1 MNSWEATDWLTQK
14 YRQHTIPMVSSQSA
28 VLSKK
33 MKFGQRIRN
42 LRTAASLTQREV
54 ATRLG
59 VSVTYISKVENE
71 KLHFGDYPSE
81 KFIHR
86 LAGVLQADESELMLL
101 AGKMPEQI
109 KLRVVQRP
117 DVFLALAGCD
127 DAALDKIK
135 VQVVTLMRRGRKGK
149 PRKPR

>member
-1 MNSWEATDWLTQK
+1 MQ
-14 YRQHTIPMVSSQSA
+14 
-28 VLSKK
+28 
-33 MKFGQRIRN
+33 FGDRVRTLRN
-42 LRTAASLTQREV
+42 AASLTQREV

-59 VSVTYISKVENE
+59 VSTTYISKVENE

-86 LAGVLQADESELMLL
+86 LAGVLRADESELMLL
-101 AGKMPEQI
+101 AGKIPEQI
-109 KLRVVQRP
+109 RRRVTERP

-127 DAALDKIK
+127 DKALDRVK
-135 VQVVTLMRRGRKGK
+135 VQVATLTRRKKGK

>member
-1 MNSWEATDWLTQK
+1 M
-14 YRQHTIPMVSSQSA
+14 H
-28 VLSKK
+28 
-33 MKFGQRIRN
+33 FGQRVRS
-42 LRTAASLTQREV
+42 LRTASSQTQREV

-59 VSVTYISKVENE
+59 VSTTYISKVENE

-86 LAGVLQADESELMLL
+86 LAGVLDADESELMLL

-109 KLRVVQRP
+109 KRRVVERP
-117 DVFLALAGCD
+117 DVFLMLAGCD
-127 DAALDKIK
+127 DAALDKVK
-135 VQVVTLMRRGRKGK
+135 VQVVSLTQRKKGK